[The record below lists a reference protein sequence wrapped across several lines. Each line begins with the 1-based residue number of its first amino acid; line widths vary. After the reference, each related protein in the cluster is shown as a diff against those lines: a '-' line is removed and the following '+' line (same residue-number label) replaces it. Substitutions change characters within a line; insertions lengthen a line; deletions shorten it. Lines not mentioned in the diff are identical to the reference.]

1 MPEGNITAPLNTS
14 DSNHTFRDTMAKKI
28 SQLPVKTSLASND
41 IFVFV
46 DDAFTDDNETSYVT
60 FDTLKTQLGLTMGTS
75 ETTSATYHS
84 SNDTI
89 EFLRSNGTKYY
100 ATLDHDCFQF
110 DSVRI
115 TGANAPGNGFSLRW
129 NNASIQASEALTT
142 NPVQIRTAT
151 AHPFANG
158 DLVNFT
164 NFTNMFELN
173 NSDFYIKTVN
183 TTAFDLYQDAGLSI
197 TLNGT
202 SFSGNATTGS
212 MKLSGVDGYW
222 SAQAADLVG
231 LSDVNIDSS
240 RATGDILRWDGTYWN
255 NANTDQILSSAS
267 LTDVGNVR
275 TDNLSKG
282 QALRYNNQQY
292 TITNIEKQSPAR
304 ITTLEDHNI
313 KAYDQLQISGV
324 VGMTQMN
331 GITVYA
337 GVPNYTNRTIQL
349 YVNADLSTP
358 LDSSLYSNYVSGGVI
373 NGGTGMWTNKGFY
386 ESGEVIQ
393 TRAHILQGMIIVAK
407 TTPTPGGAEFQV
419 DFTPKSSTS
428 TVIFE
433 YNFPFHLLTNSNA
446 RVSAH
451 HVGFWLYDHTNG
463 AIVDA
468 NGYSSKDSNAFTNGD
483 FPHCNLQLS
492 SQFGI
497 DTHLMMVFSN
507 TSKATRTFGIA
518 VNNSGGFQSG
528 NVTSTRQYILG
539 SVAGKH
545 PNYRV
550 NSSNPTLKITEIA
563 N

>member
-1 MPEGNITAPLNTS
+1 
-14 DSNHTFRDTMAKKI
+14 MAKKI
-28 SQLPVKTSLASND
+28 SELPVKTTLASND

-60 FDTLKTQLGLTMGTS
+60 FDTLKTALNNTMGVS
-75 ETTSATYHS
+75 ETSSATYHS
-84 SNDTI
+84 GNDTI

-100 ATLDHDCFQF
+100 ATLTHDAFQF

-115 TGANAPGNGFSLRW
+115 TGANAPANGYSLRW
-129 NNASIQASEALTT
+129 NNASIQVSNALTT
-142 NPVQIRTAT
+142 NPVQIRTSAV
-151 AHPFANG
+151 HPFANG
-158 DLVNFT
+158 DLVNCS

-173 NSDFYIKTVN
+173 NSDFYVKTVN
-183 TTAFDLYQDAGLSI
+183 TTAFDLYTDSALTA

-202 SFSGNATTGS
+202 TFSGNAT
-212 MKLSGVDGYW
+212 SGTVRLASADGYW
-222 SAQAADLVG
+222 SAEAADLMG

-275 TDNLSKG
+275 TDNLSRG

-324 VGMTQMN
+324 VGMTQIN
-331 GITVYA
+331 GLTVYA
-337 GVPNYTNRTIQL
+337 GVPDYTNRTIQL
-349 YVNADLSTP
+349 YVNSDLSTP
-358 LDSSLYSNYVSGGVI
+358 LDSSLFSNYISGGVI

-386 ESGEVIQ
+386 ESGEIIQ
-393 TRAHILQGMIIVAK
+393 TRAHILDGAVIEAN
-407 TTPTPGGAEFQV
+407 TTPSTANNTATQV
-419 DFTPKSSTS
+419 SFTPKSSTS

-433 YNFPFHLLTNSNA
+433 YSGWLAVHNSSNQRQTN
-446 RVSAH
+446 H
-451 HVGFWLYDHTNG
+451 HVGFWLYDHTNSVY
-463 AIVDA
+463 VDCNNALSA
-468 NGYSSKDSNAFTNGD
+468 NSAESTNGIT
-483 FPHCNLQLS
+483 PHWNTQCMT
-492 SQFGI
+492 QFG
-497 DTHLMMVFSN
+497 LNVSPRFVFQN

-518 VNNSGGFQSG
+518 VNNSGGHNSG
-528 NVTSTRQYILG
+528 LG
-539 SVAGKH
+539 STIRRYAFGSTDHSH
-545 PNYRV
+545 PIHRINA
-550 NSSNPTLKITEIA
+550 SKPTLTITEIA

>member
-1 MPEGNITAPLNTS
+1 
-14 DSNHTFRDTMAKKI
+14 MAKKI
-28 SQLPVKTSLASND
+28 SELPVKTTLASND

-60 FDTLKTQLGLTMGTS
+60 FDTLKTALNNTMGVS
-75 ETTSATYHS
+75 ETSSATYHS
-84 SNDTI
+84 GNDTI

-100 ATLDHDCFQF
+100 ATLTHDAFQF

-115 TGANAPGNGFSLRW
+115 TGASAPANGYSLRW
-129 NNASIQASEALTT
+129 NNASIQVSNALTT
-142 NPVQIRTAT
+142 NPVQIRTT
-151 AHPFANG
+151 AVHPFANG
-158 DLVNFT
+158 DLVNCS

-173 NSDFYIKTVN
+173 NSDFYVKTVN
-183 TTAFDLYQDAGLSI
+183 TTAFDLYTDSALSA

-202 SFSGNATTGS
+202 TFSGNATSGTV
-212 MKLSGVDGYW
+212 KLASADGYW
-222 SAQAADLVG
+222 TAEAADLSG

-240 RATGDILRWDGTYWN
+240 KTTGDILRWDGTYWN
-255 NANTDQILSSAS
+255 NANTDQILSSAN

-275 TDNLSKG
+275 TDNLSRG

-324 VGMTQMN
+324 VGMTQIN
-331 GITVYA
+331 GLTVYA
-337 GVPNYTNRTIQL
+337 GVPDYTNRTIQL
-349 YVNADLSTP
+349 YINSDLSTP
-358 LDSSLYSNYVSGGVI
+358 LDSSLFSNYTSGGVI

-393 TRAHILQGMIIVAK
+393 TRAHILQGMIIVAN

-451 HVGFWLYDHTNG
+451 HVGFWLYDHTNS

-539 SVAGKH
+539 SVASKH

>member
-1 MPEGNITAPLNTS
+1 
-14 DSNHTFRDTMAKKI
+14 MAKKI
-28 SQLPVKTSLASND
+28 SQLPVKSSLQAND

-46 DDAFTDDNETSYVT
+46 DDAFTDDNETSYIT
-60 FDTLKTQLGLTMGTS
+60 YDNLKTQLGLTMGVS
-75 ETTSATYHS
+75 ETSSATYHT

-100 ATLDHDCFQF
+100 ATLSHDAFQF
-110 DSVRI
+110 DSVRL
-115 TGANAPGNGFSLRW
+115 TGTNAPADGYSLRW
-129 NNASIQASEALTT
+129 NNATVQASEALTT
-142 NPVQIRTAT
+142 NPVQVRTAT

-158 DLVNFT
+158 DLVNFSS
-164 NFTNMFELN
+164 FTNMFELN

-183 TTAFDLYQDAGLSI
+183 TTAFDLYTDAALSVQ
-197 TLNGT
+197 LNGLA
-202 SFSGNATTGS
+202 FSGNATSGQ
-212 MKLSGVDGYW
+212 MKLAGIDGYW
-222 SAQAADLVG
+222 YADTTELTS

-240 RATGDILRWDGTYWN
+240 KATGDILRWDGTYWN
-255 NANTDQILSSAS
+255 NANTNQILTTAS

-292 TITNIEKQSPAR
+292 TITNIEKRTPAR

-331 GITVYA
+331 GVTAYA
-337 GVPNYTNRTIQL
+337 GVPDYTNRTIQL

-358 LDSSLYSNYVSGGVI
+358 LDSTLFSNYTSGGTI
-373 NGGTGMWTNKGFY
+373 NGGTGMWTNKGIY

-393 TRAHILQGMIIVAK
+393 TRAHILEGMIILAN
-407 TTPTPGGAEFQV
+407 TTPTPGGTEFQV

-433 YNFPFHLLTNSNA
+433 YNFPFHLLTTGNA

-451 HVGFWLYDHTNG
+451 HVGFWLYNHTDNI
-463 AIVDA
+463 IVDA
-468 NGYSSKDSNAFTNGD
+468 NGYGSKNTSHFTNGD
-483 FPHCNLQLS
+483 FPHCDLQLS

-497 DTHLMMVFSN
+497 DTHLMMVFNN
-507 TSKATRTFGIA
+507 TDRATKTYGIA
-518 VNNSGGFQSG
+518 CNNSGGIQSG
-528 NVTSTRQYILG
+528 NVTTNRQYILG
-539 SVAGKH
+539 SVAAKH
-545 PNYRV
+545 GNYRV
-550 NSSNPTLKITEIA
+550 NSSNPKLKITEIA

>member
-1 MPEGNITAPLNTS
+1 
-14 DSNHTFRDTMAKKI
+14 MAKKI
-28 SQLPVKTSLASND
+28 SQLPVKSSLQAND

-46 DDAFTDDNETSYVT
+46 DDAFTDDNETSYIT
-60 FDTLKTQLGLTMGTS
+60 YDNLKTQLGLTMGVS
-75 ETTSATYHS
+75 ETSSATYHT

-100 ATLDHDCFQF
+100 ATLSHDAFQF
-110 DSVRI
+110 DSVRL
-115 TGANAPGNGFSLRW
+115 TGTNAPADGYSLRW
-129 NNASIQASEALTT
+129 NNATVQASEALTT
-142 NPVQIRTAT
+142 NPVQVRTAT

-158 DLVNFT
+158 DLVNFSS
-164 NFTNMFELN
+164 FTNMFELN

-183 TTAFDLYQDAGLSI
+183 TTAFDLYTDAALSVQ
-197 TLNGT
+197 LNGLA
-202 SFSGNATTGS
+202 FSGNATSGQ
-212 MKLSGVDGYW
+212 MKLAGIDGYW
-222 SAQAADLVG
+222 YADTTELTS

-240 RATGDILRWDGTYWN
+240 KATGDILRWDGTYWN
-255 NANTDQILSSAS
+255 NANTNQILTTAS

-292 TITNIEKQSPAR
+292 TITNIEKRTPAR

-331 GITVYA
+331 GVTAYA
-337 GVPNYTNRTIQL
+337 GVPDYTNRTIQL

-358 LDSSLYSNYVSGGVI
+358 LDSTLFSNYTSGGTI
-373 NGGTGMWTNKGFY
+373 NGGTGMWTNKGIY

-393 TRAHILQGMIIVAK
+393 TRAHILEGMIILAN
-407 TTPTPGGAEFQV
+407 TTPTPGGTEFQV

-433 YNFPFHLLTNSNA
+433 YNFPFHLLSTGNG
-446 RVSAH
+446 RISAH
-451 HVGFWLYDHTNG
+451 HVGFWLYDYTNG

-483 FPHCNLQLS
+483 FPHCDLQLS

-497 DTHLMMVFSN
+497 DTHLMMVFEN

-528 NVTSTRQYILG
+528 NVTSTRQYVLG
-539 SVAGKH
+539 SVASKH

-550 NSSNPTLKITEIA
+550 NGSRPTLKITEIA